1 MNNKK
6 TIERWKTGAVGWA
19 VVVSLLLI
27 APLTRAEE
35 TTTVEDVLERMAAAY
50 SSVKSL
56 GADLEQV
63 KSYPQLGMT
72 DPPEKGVLHV
82 KRKSENNL
90 LVRLEIQQ
98 PEQRIVTVGDGRYM
112 LYQPRIKQAIEGR
125 VDTKASNSSGTSFMS
140 YFMGDL
146 SGAKKDYGFEVVG
159 EEKVG
164 QHQTV
169 HLRLTALPGGEGYYP
184 QIDLWV
190 DRELWIPVR
199 QELVEPNRSVTTLEF
214 GDIRINDE
222 INDSV
227 FKIKLPA
234 NVERVKG

>member
-6 TIERWKTGAVGWA
+6 TLDRWKMVAMGWA
-19 VVVSLLLI
+19 VVGLLVS
-27 APLTRAEE
+27 APVSWAEDIS
-35 TTTVEDVLERMAAAY
+35 TVEEVLERMAAAY
-50 SSVKSL
+50 GSVKSL
-56 GADLEQV
+56 GAELEQV

-82 KRKSENNL
+82 KRKSKNNL

-146 SGAKKDYGFEVVG
+146 SGAKKDYDFELVG
-159 EEKVG
+159 EEQVG
-164 QHQTV
+164 RHQTI
-169 HLRLTALPGGEGYYP
+169 HLRLTAMTGGEGYYP

-190 DRELWIPVR
+190 DQDLWIPVR

-222 INDSV
+222 INDNV

>member
-6 TIERWKTGAVGWA
+6 TLDRWKMVAMGWA
-19 VVVSLLLI
+19 VVGLLVS
-27 APLTRAEE
+27 APVSWAEDIS
-35 TTTVEDVLERMAAAY
+35 TVEEVLERMAAAY
-50 SSVKSL
+50 GSVKSL
-56 GADLEQV
+56 GAELEQV

-82 KRKSENNL
+82 KRKSANNL
-90 LVRLEIQQ
+90 LVRLEIQH

-146 SGAKKDYGFEVVG
+146 SGAKKDYDFELVG
-159 EEKVG
+159 EEQVG
-164 QHQTV
+164 RHQTI
-169 HLRLTALPGGEGYYP
+169 HLRLTAMTGGEGYYP

-190 DRELWIPVR
+190 DQDLWIPVR

-222 INDSV
+222 INDNV

>member
-1 MNNKK
+1 MSDKK
-6 TIERWKTGAVGWA
+6 TIERGKIGAVRWA
-19 VVVSLLLI
+19 VVVGLLLI
-27 APLTRAEE
+27 APLTWAEDLSN
-35 TTTVEDVLERMAAAY
+35 VDNVLQRMAAAY

-56 GADLEQV
+56 GAELEQV

-72 DPPEKGVLHV
+72 DPPEKGVLRV

-125 VDTKASNSSGTSFMS
+125 IDTKASSSSGTSFMS

-146 SGAKKDYGFEVVG
+146 SGAKKDYDFEVVG
-159 EEKVG
+159 EEQVG
-164 QHQTV
+164 RHQTV

-184 QIDLWV
+184 QIELWV
-190 DRELWIPVR
+190 DQELWIPVR

-214 GDIRINDE
+214 RNIRINDE
-222 INDSV
+222 IKDSV

>member
-1 MNNKK
+1 M
-6 TIERWKTGAVGWA
+6 VG
-19 VVVSLLLI
+19 LLLS
-27 APLTRAEE
+27 APVSRAEDIS
-35 TTTVEDVLERMAAAY
+35 TVEEVLERMAAAY
-50 SSVKSL
+50 GSVKSL

-90 LVRLEIQQ
+90 LIRLEIQQ

-112 LYQPRIKQAIEGR
+112 LYQPGINQAIEGR
-125 VDTKASNSSGTSFMS
+125 VDTKTSSSSGTSFMS

-146 SGAKKDYGFEVVG
+146 SGAKKDYDFELVG
-159 EEKVG
+159 EEQVG
-164 QHQTV
+164 PHQTV
-169 HLRLTALPGGEGYYP
+169 HLRLTAIPGGEGYYP
-184 QIDLWV
+184 QIELWV
-190 DRELWIPVR
+190 DQDLWIPVR

-222 INDSV
+222 INDNV